1 MGGGMGLTDEEA
13 GRIRRA
19 YESASNAAF
28 ERMAL
33 DKARGER
40 GALRALMRV
49 WDKMDVEERA
59 AVSFELA
66 RLASGDDDAELAV
79 DPHDLDVGLAAHR
92 AVEAGKTKGGN
103 RHRDLGFNLAVAEA
117 VAVWRD
123 RGNDAPKVNVW
134 RDQADNREP
143 GPFLAFI
150 AEAVTAVMSPEA
162 VARATGMRRPDREK
176 LLQTIEARLR
186 T

>member
-1 MGGGMGLTDEEA
+1 MGLTDEEA

-40 GALRALMRV
+40 EALRALMRA

-59 AVSFELA
+59 AVSLELA
-66 RLASGDDDAELAV
+66 RLASGGDDAELAV
-79 DPHDLDVGLAAHR
+79 DPQDLDVGLAAHR
-92 AVEAGKTKGGN
+92 AVEARQEHGRQSPLGPRVQPRRGGGGGG
-103 RHRDLGFNLAVAEA
+103 LG
-117 VAVWRD
+117 RD
-123 RGNDAPKVNVW
+123 RGNEAPKVNVW

-150 AEAVTAVMSPEA
+150 AEAVVAVMSPEA

-186 T
+186 A